1 MTQFIEH
8 SRCKMKDS
16 SKKVPKTYYLKPT
29 TENGQPRTDNRER
42 TTDNRERTTISDKR
56 QIDLR

>member
-42 TTDNRERTTISDKR
+42 TTDNRERTTI
-56 QIDLR
+56 